1 MPPATVDNG
10 SFNGFFWSNLLAL
23 CLCARLKILSLV
35 CDSIGGGIE
44 FQPPSNSL
52 SGSLEDSEKYPH
64 IEADAL
70 CSTRRSQGRLQC
82 ATEDM
87 THP

>member
-1 MPPATVDNG
+1 M
-10 SFNGFFWSNLLAL
+10 GFFGRTLMGCCRNEPTGFVLGRQA
-23 CLCARLKILSLV
+23 
-35 CDSIGGGIE
+35 DNSIVGMRQLGGGIE
-44 FQPPSNSL
+44 FQPLSNSL

-70 CSTRRSQGRLQC
+70 CSTRTSQGRLQC